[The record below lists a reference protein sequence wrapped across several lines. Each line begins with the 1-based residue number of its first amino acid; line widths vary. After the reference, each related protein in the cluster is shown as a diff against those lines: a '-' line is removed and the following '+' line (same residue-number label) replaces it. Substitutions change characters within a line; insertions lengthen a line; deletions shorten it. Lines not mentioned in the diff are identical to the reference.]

1 MELEIVF
8 LIETFIVEVVVMSMG
23 GVVFED
29 IEVNV
34 SSSVDCGYRRY
45 IRMLSDLVAVDTVS
59 AVKGSSEML
68 EGAQLVSS
76 MLSEVGFRTE
86 VKSYG
91 GHPMVVGELGD
102 GPISILIYNHYDVQ
116 PPDPLELWD
125 SPPFQLVERD
135 GKIFGRGVS
144 DNKGDIVARLAAIEA
159 LTPYLDRLGVKV
171 KWIIEGEEEI
181 GSPTLSKAVEDL
193 KNWLKADGGFWETAS
208 VDRRAVS

>member
-1 MELEIVF
+1 
-8 LIETFIVEVVVMSMG
+8 
-23 GVVFED
+23 
-29 IEVNV
+29 
-34 SSSVDCGYRRY
+34 
-45 IRMLSDLVAVDTVS
+45 MLSDLVAVDTVS